1 MKRGRLRTARKLKRI
16 AESRGYSP
24 SLRLCYRI
32 VAAAQ
37 DTGSRVTRLAALVEK
52 ESAYQHV
59 FGHDA
64 GGWFPGQRVTRRKY
78 RKLRRH
84 FKEEDWSGA
93 NGVSYVQ
100 VTYPQFILDDPS
112 LWRPKKNLR
121 WGAEYLE
128 SLVARAYTTEN
139 LNEYNGDPT
148 GAYGRDLAIR
158 IAAYADSF
166 RALSLNERKP

>member
-1 MKRGRLRTARKLKRI
+1 MIRPGRLRVARKLKQT
-16 AESRGYSP
+16 AERRGYSP

-32 VAAAQ
+32 VSAAQ
-37 DTGSRVTRLAALVEK
+37 DTGSRLSRLAALVEK
-52 ESAYQHV
+52 ESAFVHC

-64 GGWFPGQRVTRRKY
+64 GGWFPGERVTRRKY

-84 FKEEDWSGA
+84 FKESWSGA

-121 WGAEYLE
+121 WGAEYIETLCRAHGYSAE
-128 SLVARAYTTEN
+128 SLNV
-139 LNEYNGDPT
+139 YNGDPT
-148 GAYGRDLAIR
+148 GAYGVDLAHR
-158 IAAYADSF
+158 VAAYATSF
-166 RALSLNERKP
+166 RSLK